1 MRKKIARNFLMP
13 GLGTFQPI
21 FYVSRIGVSK
31 LLKCVEKI
39 FVLAK
44 ARQHEEN
51 SRLEIF
57 YSWFNVLL
65 QT

>member
-1 MRKKIARNFLMP
+1 MP